1 MEDKNE
7 YSNAVNHDND
17 KAKKHEATEN
27 KIVIKKDSPLNAYI
41 SEEENTSNKKKI
53 RKRIAIGSL
62 VLLLAIAVSI
72 VLYTKHLLGF
82 INYKDYDQHNN
93 VVVQDEEF
101 DTDDS
106 GTYGN
111 WDKLDPG
118 DVEWNNTGEIKKVEG
133 VTNLL
138 FIAEE
143 KEDWEI
149 RGRSDVIIIVTV
161 NTNDKT
167 LKLTSIMRDTYVQI
181 PGYQDNRINSAY
193 RTGDI
198 PLLEKTLKMNFNIAV
213 DGYIKVDFDSFA
225 KIIDRLGGV
234 ELTLTAEEADWLN
247 ESNHVLDKASRN
259 LTAGTHRLNGA
270 QALGYSRI
278 RKIKTVDGI
287 TNDFGRVWRQKLLLT
302 KLFNDYK
309 DQSLTKI
316 VSIAPDILSLI
327 TSDLPESK
335 LISLAMTAIDLNVNQ
350 IETLCVPVNGSY
362 ESKLIRKM
370 AVLVP
375 DLEENIAAINSFI
388 YNGKLDCEYIEE
400 KRIED
405 YQINFS
411 LTESN
416 FKLKSIDSYTK
427 TAFNILQGKDTLTLK
442 DVLDL
447 ICIKHK

>member
-7 YSNAVNHDND
+7 YSNAVDHDN
-17 KAKKHEATEN
+17 EN
-27 KIVIKKDSPLNAYI
+27 KIVIKKDSPLNAYM
-41 SEEENTSNKKKI
+41 SEEESASNKKKI
-53 RKRIAIGSL
+53 RKRIATGSL
-62 VLLLAIAVSI
+62 LLLFVIVVTI
-72 VLYTKHLLGF
+72 VLFTKHMLGF
-82 INYKDYDQHNN
+82 INYKEYDQHNK

-106 GTYGN
+106 WTYGN
-111 WDKLDPG
+111 LAKLDPD
-118 DVEWNNTGEIKKVEG
+118 DVEWNNSGEIKKVEG
-133 VTNLL
+133 ITNLL

-161 NTNDKT
+161 DTKNKT

-234 ELTLTAEEADWLN
+234 EVTLTAEEADWLN
-247 ESNHVLDKASRN
+247 ESNHVLDKSSRN

-270 QALGYSRI
+270 QALGYARI
-278 RKIKTVDGI
+278 RKVKTVDGLAY
-287 TNDFGRVWRQKLLLT
+287 DFGRVWRQKLVMT
-302 KLFNDYK
+302 KVFNDYN
-309 DQSLTKI
+309 DQSITKI

-327 TSDLPESK
+327 TSDLSESK
-335 LISLAMTAIDLNVNQ
+335 LISLALTAIDLKVDE
-350 IETLCVPVNGSY
+350 IETLCVPINGSY

-388 YNGKLDCEYIEE
+388 YNGKLEGQHYDQKE
-400 KRIED
+400 IED

-416 FKLKSIDSYTK
+416 FKLRSIDTYTR
-427 TAFNILQGKDTLTLK
+427 TAFNILKGKDTMTLK
-442 DVLDL
+442 DVLD
-447 ICIKHK
+447 IQFIKHK